1 MNSAFA
7 NLFLLLQQRVQDN
20 VPAITYIDQDL
31 GQINPGVEEFPV
43 TFPCLLIDF
52 EDFKFKNLSEHVQT
66 AEGTVLFKLGFSSY
80 SSSAQMAT
88 EASKEAALN
97 FYDIEWDLHK
107 VLQGW
112 DAGDYYGHLD
122 RSSAITQKRPDQ
134 LRVRELRYTIAFEDY
149 STKLETYTTLAG
161 LDVSPGIVTG
171 A

>member
-31 GQINPGVEEFPV
+31 GQLNPDSEGTFPV

-52 EDFKFKNLSEHVQT
+52 EDFNFNDLSENVQT
-66 AEGTVLFKLGFSSY
+66 ASGTVLFKLGFSSY
-80 SSSAQMAT
+80 SSSAQSAP
-88 EASKEAALN
+88 EESKEAALN

-107 VLQGW
+107 TLQGW

-122 RSSAITQKRPDQ
+122 RSNAKTEYRNDL
-134 LRVRELRYTIAFEDY
+134 LRVRELRYTLSFEDY
-149 STKLETYTTLAG
+149 STKYEQLTTPAVV
-161 LDVSPGIVTG
+161 DIDPEIVTE
-171 A
+171 

>member
-52 EDFKFKNLSEHVQT
+52 EDFKFKDLSEHVQT

-88 EASKEAALN
+88 EESKEAALG

-112 DAGDYYGHLD
+112 DPGDYYGHLD
-122 RSSAITQKRPDQ
+122 RSSAITQSRPDQ

-149 STKLETYTTLAG
+149 STKLETFTASATLG
-161 LDVSPGIVTG
+161 VDPQIVTEE
-171 A
+171 